1 MASPIYQY
9 TAEEI
14 QNNYEFKVVRRIMMK
29 EFPWIKNV
37 IVDPTSLD
45 IYNPIFLDV
54 DIDPE
59 LFAKTYGY
67 TLSPMVNKVIEQ
79 GKEYAT
85 MYLSLFLVQTAYED
99 TVFITN
105 KIRDLI
111 NKIRHSPVIPDELK
125 LKGRR
130 NMVIGDWYIN
140 RGATPWNTSRIY

>member
-14 QNNYEFKVVRRIMMK
+14 QNNYEFKIVRRIMMK

-37 IVDPTSLD
+37 VVDPKLLET
-45 IYNPIFLDV
+45 YNTIFLDV

-67 TLSPMVNKVIEQ
+67 TLSPLVKMIIEE
-79 GKEYAT
+79 GKEYTT
-85 MYLSLFLVQTAYED
+85 MYLSLLLVQTDYED

-111 NKIRHSPVIPDELK
+111 GGIKHSPVIPDELK
-125 LKGRR
+125 LKGDRG
-130 NMVIGDWYIN
+130 MVIGDWYIN
-140 RGATPWNTSRIY
+140 RGATPWHVRH